1 MNWIWVWAAVIAV
14 ALIVEI
20 ASVQLLSIW
29 FALGGVVALI
39 LCLFSV
45 SPAVQIT
52 VFIAVS
58 VISLLVFWPIARKIN
73 KKGYVKTNADRYI
86 GMKGI
91 VTQSISNLDATGQV
105 KVDNQIWTAR
115 SKGSNNIPVGTVVTV
130 EKIEGVKLI
139 VDAAE
144 QNN

>member
-130 EKIEGVKLI
+130 AKIEGVKLI

>member
-73 KKGYVKTNADRYI
+73 KKGT
-86 GMKGI
+86 
-91 VTQSISNLDATGQV
+91 
-105 KVDNQIWTAR
+105 
-115 SKGSNNIPVGTVVTV
+115 
-130 EKIEGVKLI
+130 
-139 VDAAE
+139 
-144 QNN
+144 

>member
-73 KKGYVKTNADRYI
+73 KKVYVKTNADRYI

-115 SKGSNNIPVGTVVTV
+115 SKGSDNIPVGTVVTV

>member
-105 KVDNQIWTAR
+105 KVDNQVWTAR
-115 SKGSNNIPVGTVVTV
+115 SKGSDNIPVGTVVTV

>member
-1 MNWIWVWAAVIAV
+1 MNWIWVWVAVIAV

-45 SPAVQIT
+45 SPTVQII
-52 VFIAVS
+52 VFVAVS
-58 VISLLVFWPIARKIN
+58 VISLSVFWPIARKMN
-73 KKGYVKTNADRYI
+73 KKGYVKTNADRYV
-86 GMKGI
+86 GMNGV

-115 SKGSNNIPVGTVVTV
+115 SKNGNNIPEGTVVTV

-139 VDAAE
+139 VDATE

>member
-20 ASVQLLSIW
+20 ASVQLLSIC

-115 SKGSNNIPVGTVVTV
+115 SKGSDNIPVGTVVTV

>member
-115 SKGSNNIPVGTVVTV
+115 SKGSDNIPVGTVVTV

>member
-115 SKGSNNIPVGTVVTV
+115 SKGSDNIPVGTVVTV
-130 EKIEGVKLI
+130 KKIEGVKLI

>member
-73 KKGYVKTNADRYI
+73 KKGYVKTNADRYV
-86 GMKGI
+86 GMNGV

-115 SKGSNNIPVGTVVTV
+115 SKGSDNIPVGTVVTV

>member
-1 MNWIWVWAAVIAV
+1 MNWIWVWATVIAV

-115 SKGSNNIPVGTVVTV
+115 SKGSDNIPVGTVVTV

-144 QNN
+144 QKN